1 MSLWQQ
7 TTNSFKRFSKELIDI
22 CLQTEEIK
30 SFYGIDQSAL
40 RRFPQ
45 ELRGLLSNFEQ
56 QSERRQNEKLK
67 TEL

>member
-22 CLQTEEIK
+22 CLETEEIK
-30 SFYGIDQSAL
+30 SFYGIDAKAL
-40 RRFPQ
+40 GKFPR
-45 ELRGLLSNFEQ
+45 ELRQLLSNFEK
-56 QSERRQNEKLK
+56 RKRKEKIK